1 MQPRQIRGLSST
13 SASTSALSPQVPRL
27 SPAQHQGND
36 SKISGG
42 KALQRMGPSAL
53 ERMAAEQERK
63 CREEN
68 AKKEQLEKMVAQKKA
83 KVAGGHLQYN
93 VRAQPYPLTSFPPT
107 QAGAFQEE
115 AKRLEKER
123 NQLEEERRRLEEEK
137 VLVATQKKVK
147 LLNGCR
153 VHF

>member
-1 MQPRQIRGLSST
+1 M
-13 SASTSALSPQVPRL
+13 AVEA
-27 SPAQHQGND
+27 
-36 SKISGG
+36 SGG

-93 VRAQPYPLTSFPPT
+93 VRAQPSTSLIFFPST
-107 QAGAFQEE
+107 QAGGFQEE

-137 VLVATQKKVK
+137 VLVAIQKKVK
-147 LLNGCR
+147 LLNG
-153 VHF
+153 